1 MNEIAN
7 VCATV
12 PKETRRETMK
22 IYLITCYC
30 KDDDSIW
37 KNKALVKAKN
47 AFQAWEKFRE
57 KWIKELDQGKA
68 DIPLSSISEYS
79 VEDEAKAVLAFMS
92 SIDEVKKIFGSDKTI
107 TDVMF

>member
-1 MNEIAN
+1 MIRNIE
-7 VCATV
+7 VSKLV
-12 PKETRRETMK
+12 PHPQNPRKDLGDLTE
-22 IYLITCYC
+22 LVDSC

-57 KWIKELDQGKA
+57 KWIKELEQGKA

-79 VEDEAKAVLAFMS
+79 VEVVCSVD
-92 SIDEVKKIFGSDKTI
+92 
-107 TDVMF
+107 DVMF